1 MNTMKLEIVTPYG
14 EIFNGDVHAA
24 TFPGTEGEFGV
35 LPEHASLVSLLE
47 AGVIEIEKV
56 DGSKESIVIDS
67 GYVKVDENKTLVV
80 VEGAVPIVGA
90 TESEIAQAIREA
102 KELVQKASNSD
113 FAIANVEAKVESA
126 AKHDF
131 NRCLASSET
140 TSTEAALSRFSCWG
154 CSRFTSF

>member
-1 MNTMKLEIVTPYG
+1 METMKLEIVTPVG
-14 EIFNGDVHAA
+14 EIFNGEVKSA
-24 TFPGTEGEFGV
+24 TFPGVEGEFGV

-80 VEGAVPIVGA
+80 VEGAVPIIGE
-90 TESEIAQAIREA
+90 TESEIAKAIKEA

-113 FAIANVEAKVESA
+113 FAIANVEAKVETA
-126 AKHDF
+126 AK
-131 NRCLASSET
+131 T
-140 TSTEAALSRFSCWG
+140 RF
-154 CSRFTSF
+154 